1 MMRVTLAEQFKEAFA
16 KAGKEIPS
24 VEKLD
29 VARKPHPQHKRSDS
43 QHGHRDGKGVSG
55 SQEKFQA
62 PAKSPSRATP
72 VSKKQDAVKRKKQ
85 RSSKSQTMA
94 PRGKKTPGA
103 FQPLDYDVYRRGMTP
118 SKPNALPLAS
128 ACDPEGRY
136 GVSLLPSSRPNWE
149 SRIDTTAPPLLTFA
163 LTGQEVQCRPKA
175 NCDLAVERE
184 LVLGL
189 DFGTS
194 TVKAVVGDSAL
205 GREGVSF
212 AVPFRK
218 DPGVAGYL
226 LPCRLYQQEEIFS
239 LRAGDEVHSDL
250 KLDLLANAE
259 SSECR
264 RRVVAFLALV
274 IRQTRAW
281 LFTQHASVYSSSQII
296 WKLCVGLP
304 SESHFTP
311 EEAPLFE
318 RLVRS
323 AWILAGDPASELH
336 ISSVDNAL
344 IRAEQLQNGETPVN
358 HEDVEVS
365 VVPEIAAQI
374 YGYVASE
381 QFDPNAPNDF
391 MMVDVGAG
399 TVDVSLFHVK
409 SGRGGKW
416 DFEFYTTVV
425 KPYGAINLHRR
436 RLDWWQ
442 AAIQKNYPEMR
453 GLASAVADAR
463 KVSDIQSGL
472 PASMED
478 YFTNADVVF
487 TKPDQHIDTI
497 FFKQVFGHVFHDGY
511 WKASTGHLTRNE
523 LNNIPV
529 YLCGGGSRHPLFQRL
544 TQANGHHSFYSW
556 MKVSFRT
563 LSKPSNLDAPGLSH
577 LEFDRLSVAYGL
589 SFLDVG
595 KVVKAIPCPQPRS
608 VASDTWREN
617 YIDK

>member
-1 MMRVTLAEQFKEAFA
+1 MRVTLAEQFKEAFA
-16 KAGKEIPS
+16 KAGKEIPA
-24 VEKLD
+24 VEKPA
-29 VARKPHPQHKRSDS
+29 VARKPPPQHKRIES
-43 QHGHRDGKGVSG
+43 QRGHLDGTGASG
-55 SQEKFQA
+55 PREKVQA
-62 PAKSPSRATP
+62 SEKSPPRATP
-72 VSKKQDAVKRKKQ
+72 VSKKQGAVKRKKQ
-85 RSSKSQTMA
+85 RPSKPQRMV
-94 PRGKKTPGA
+94 PLGKKTPAA
-103 FQPLDYDVYRRGMTP
+103 FQTLDYDVYRRGMNP
-118 SKPNALPLAS
+118 SKPNDLPLAS
-128 ACDPEGRY
+128 ACDPDDHY

-149 SRIDTTAPPLLTFA
+149 SLLETTAPPLLTFA

-175 NCDLAVERE
+175 NCGLAVERE

-194 TVKAVVGDSAL
+194 TVKAVIGDSAL
-205 GREGVSF
+205 GREGISF
-212 AVPFRK
+212 AIPFRK

-226 LPCRLYQQEEIFS
+226 LPCRLYQQEEVFS
-239 LRAGDEVHSDL
+239 LRAGGASQSDL
-250 KLDLLANAE
+250 KLDLLANVE
-259 SSECR
+259 STECR

-274 IRQTRAW
+274 IRQARAW

-304 SESHFTP
+304 SESHFTA

-318 RLVRS
+318 LLVRA
-323 AWILAGDPASELH
+323 AWILAGDPASDLH
-336 ISSVDNAL
+336 ILSVDNAL
-344 IRAEQLQNGETPVN
+344 IRAHQLQDGETPEN

-409 SGRGGKW
+409 PGRGGKW

-425 KPYGAINLHRR
+425 KPYGAINLHRQ

-442 AAIQKNYPEMR
+442 AAIQKNYPQMR
-453 GLASAVADAR
+453 GLVSAVVDAR

-472 PASMED
+472 PASLED
-478 YFTNADVVF
+478 YFTNANVVF
-487 TKPDQHIDTI
+487 TKPDQHIDTV

-529 YLCGGGSRHPLFQRL
+529 YLCGGGCRHPLFQRL
-544 TQANGHHSFYSW
+544 TQANGHHSFYTW
-556 MKVSFRT
+556 MKVNFRT
-563 LSKPSNLDAPGLSH
+563 LSKPSNLDAPGLNR

-595 KVVKAIPCPQPRS
+595 KVVKAMPRPQIRS
-608 VASDTWREN
+608 VASDTWRDN
-617 YIDK
+617 YIEK